1 MAEPDDGARSDR
13 AAQVA
18 VVRRFNRFYTQQIG
32 VLHEGLLHSPFSLTE
47 SRVLYEL
54 AHRDKPTAVELCTAL
69 ELDAGYLSR
78 ILTRFK
84 RGGLIEKQPSGA
96 DGRESLLSLTRKGHD
111 AFAPLEQRM
120 RADVGGMLG
129 RLSSAERAR
138 LIEAFETIEGLLAA
152 KPESSAPFVLRPH
165 QPGDMGWVV
174 QRHGELYAKEYGYDE
189 EFEALVAEIVA
200 QFIQHYDPKRERCW
214 IAEREGQNVG
224 CVFLVKKSGSVAKLR
239 LLLVDPN
246 ARGFGI
252 GSRLVNECVL
262 FARRAGY
269 RTMTL
274 WTQSELH
281 AARRLYTNAGF
292 KLVERKPHHSFS
304 QDLVGETWRLKL

>member
-1 MAEPDDGARSDR
+1 MDDPEMASRV
-13 AAQVA
+13 AA
-18 VVRRFNRFYTQQIG
+18 VRRFNRFYTQQIG
-32 VLHEGLLHSPFSLTE
+32 VLHEGLVHSPFSLTQ

-54 AHRDKPTAVELCTAL
+54 AHRDRPTAVEMCAAL

-78 ILTRFK
+78 ILTGFERS
-84 RGGLIEKQPSGA
+84 GLIEKEPSGM

-120 RADVGGMLG
+120 RADVGAMLAKLAAAD
-129 RLSSAERAR
+129 RTHLVDAM
-138 LIEAFETIEGLLAA
+138 ETIERILGA
-152 KPESSAPFVLRPH
+152 KPEADPPFILRPH

-174 QRHGELYAKEYGYDE
+174 QRHAELYSKNQGYNE

-200 QFIQHYDPKRERCW
+200 QFIQRYDSARERCW
-214 IAEREGQNVG
+214 IAEREGRNVG
-224 CVFLVKKSGSVAKLR
+224 CVFVVKKSAAVAKLR
-239 LLLVDPN
+239 LLLVEPT

-269 RTMTL
+269 RKMTL
-274 WTQSELH
+274 WTQSDLH
-281 AARRLYTNAGF
+281 SARRLYTNAGF
-292 KLVERKPHHSFS
+292 KLIDRKAHHSFG
-304 QDLVGETWRLKL
+304 QDLVGETWELRL